1 MIDMNSG
8 TPSTR
13 YCFWWKEGNK
23 VRYTYG
29 DEEDELLA
37 IGLRP
42 VRVPRR
48 SNDVGPCSMSS
59 PRTRNRESWRKRFLS
74 TRCLRAL
81 RRASLSISTRNTATE
96 SGCGKP
102 ECLPKNSLSGGAAGT
117 VNPHFMDPSKTLP
130 GELRQV
136 WGVSPREV
144 VVEIGPVEGGGHI
157 YVQNPSGWSAHLHM
171 DDDSFL
177 RLPGGKTLH
186 HKGFK
191 DERYEESDPRRG
203 GNRGYSAF
211 VGHPVGVHTQ
221 HTHWRKQWL
230 LKP

>member
-8 TPSTR
+8 VPSTR

-29 DEEDELLA
+29 DEEDEA
-37 IGLRP
+37 PG
-42 VRVPRR
+42 
-48 SNDVGPCSMSS
+48 D
-59 PRTRNRESWRKRFLS
+59 W
-74 TRCLRAL
+74 
-81 RRASLSISTRNTATE
+81 TATREGAEEVQRRWTLFNVITKDTEQGILEKEVPVYKVLE
-96 SGCGKP
+96 STEKGVIVHLNEEYGYR
-102 ECLPKNSLSGGAAGT
+102 EWLWQTGMSTEELIEWWSSLET

-130 GELRQV
+130 GELRRV

-144 VVEIGPVEGGGHI
+144 VVEVDPVEGGGHI

-191 DERYEESDPRRG
+191 DERYEEGDPRRG
-203 GNRGYSAF
+203 GNRG
-211 VGHPVGVHTQ
+211 V
-221 HTHWRKQWL
+221 
-230 LKP
+230 